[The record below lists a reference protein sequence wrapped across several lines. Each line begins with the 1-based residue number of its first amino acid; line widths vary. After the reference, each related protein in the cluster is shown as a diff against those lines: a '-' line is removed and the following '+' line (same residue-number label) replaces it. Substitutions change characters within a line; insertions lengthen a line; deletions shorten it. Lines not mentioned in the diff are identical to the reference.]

1 MHQQHSEHN
10 EVQNI
15 CSKKNVQIM
24 QKPRYGPHHS
34 VALKVKYQN
43 QILVEVLKQTVN
55 MYNSVSGRGRY
66 VTDISH
72 WIRVKHAYRN
82 LPPFFFLR
90 VA

>member
-1 MHQQHSEHN
+1 MHQQHSEHD
-10 EVQNI
+10 VQNI
-15 CSKKNVQIM
+15 CSKKIYKSCKN
-24 QKPRYGPHHS
+24 YGQHHS
-34 VALKVKYQN
+34 VALEVKYQN
-43 QILVEVLKQTVN
+43 QILVEILKQTVN

-66 VTDISH
+66 VTDINH